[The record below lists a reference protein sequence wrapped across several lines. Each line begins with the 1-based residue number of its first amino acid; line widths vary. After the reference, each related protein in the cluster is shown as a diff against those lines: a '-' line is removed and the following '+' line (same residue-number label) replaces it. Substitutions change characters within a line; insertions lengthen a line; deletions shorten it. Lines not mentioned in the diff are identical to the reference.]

1 MRVISCIVTE
11 HNLWLVALAAGIC
24 FAGAAITFRLV
35 AHMRNRSGRQVF
47 GWAFLAAVAAGSS
60 IWCTHFI
67 AMLAYEVKAPV
78 AFDPLLTLMSLVIAI
93 IGCGI
98 GFGVSTASGRVDA
111 PALGG
116 AIVGISVAA
125 MHYVGMMAYH
135 VSGVV
140 AWSPAFIIASVVIAT
155 TVGALAL
162 DEAVRQPRANSYI
175 VAPIL
180 FVLAVAGLH
189 FTGMA
194 AMEITPI
201 AGLPESDNASVFD
214 ALAVAVAGVA
224 LVIIGTGVASHL
236 IDEMSNQENIA
247 KLHHMAMNDS
257 LSGLPNRMHFNVH
270 IAREIDDA
278 EENGGRLAVIGIDLD
293 RFKAINDH
301 HGHEAGD
308 RVLAHIGAALGHL
321 VTPGEFIARIGG
333 DEFSAVKRYET
344 LDEVRD
350 FVTRIETAL
359 NQPVKL
365 GDIEVSLG
373 GSIGVS
379 LYPEDGDGVE
389 RLVSNA
395 DLAMYRAKSDPQ
407 RTVCFYE
414 NRMDDAARE
423 RSLLARDLRTA
434 IANDEFLLHY
444 QVQGSITDGSITGY
458 EVLLRWRHPMRGMVS
473 PADFIPIA
481 EETGS
486 ICEIGE
492 WVLRTACREAGS
504 WAHPHKIAVNVSGV
518 QLQRP
523 DFAEVVHGILVETGF
538 PPSRLELEITETAI
552 VKDKARALHI
562 FRKLRALGIKV
573 AIDDFGVGYSSL
585 ETLRLFPFDKI
596 KIDQSFTN
604 GLARDAQ
611 SMAIVRAVL
620 ALGKS
625 LDIKVLAEG
634 VESDQQ
640 FQTLRGEG
648 CDEAQGYYLGYPQ
661 RTPADTTPLEQKAD
675 PSQSAA

>member
-1 MRVISCIVTE
+1 MRVISCIVME
-11 HNLWLVALAAGIC
+11 HNLWLVSLAAGIC
-24 FAGAAITFRLV
+24 VAGAVITFRLFG
-35 AHMRNRSGRQVF
+35 HMRNRSGRQVF
-47 GWAFLAAVAAGSS
+47 GWAFLAAVAAGSA

-78 AFDPLLTLMSLVIAI
+78 TFDPILTFVSLVIAI
-93 IGCGI
+93 VGCGL
-98 GFGVSTASGRVDA
+98 GFGTSAANRRFA

-116 AIVGISVAA
+116 AIAGLSIAC
-125 MHYVGMMAYH
+125 MHYTGMMAYH
-135 VSGVV
+135 VSGFID
-140 AWSPAFIIASVVIAT
+140 WSPAYIVASVLIAMT
-155 TVGALAL
+155 FAAMAL
-162 DEAVRQPRANSYI
+162 DEAVRQPRSQSHIIAPALFLVAI
-175 VAPIL
+175 V
-180 FVLAVAGLH
+180 GLH

-194 AMEITPI
+194 AMEITPM
-201 AGLPESDNASVFD
+201 AGQSENDNTSVFH

-224 LVIIGTGVASHL
+224 LMIIGTGVASHL
-236 IDEMSNQENIA
+236 IDEMSAQENIA
-247 KLHHMAMNDS
+247 KLQHMAMNDS
-257 LSGLPNRMHFNVH
+257 LSGLPNRVHFNAH
-270 IAREIDDA
+270 MAREIELA
-278 EENGGRLAVIGIDLD
+278 RENDGRLAVIGIDLD
-293 RFKAINDH
+293 RFKAINDQ

-308 RVLAHIGAALGHL
+308 RVIAHVGHALGQL
-321 VTPGEFIARIGG
+321 LKNDEFIARIGG
-333 DEFSAVKRYET
+333 DEFSALKRYEH
-344 LDEVRD
+344 LEDVHD
-350 FVTRIETAL
+350 FIARIETAL
-359 NQPVKL
+359 NRSLEL
-365 GDIEVSLG
+365 GDIQVILG

-379 LYPEDGDGVE
+379 LYPEDGDDMA

-395 DLAMYRAKSDPQ
+395 DLAMYRAKGDPQ
-407 RTVCFYE
+407 RAVCFYE
-414 NRMDDAARE
+414 ERMDDAARE
-423 RSLLARDLRTA
+423 RSLIASDLRTA
-434 IANDEFLLHY
+434 IANEELLLHY
-444 QVQGSITDGSITGY
+444 QVQGSVANGSITGY

-518 QLQRP
+518 QLQRA

-552 VKDKARALHI
+552 VKDKTRALHI
-562 FRKLRALGIKV
+562 FRKLRALGIRV

-596 KIDQSFTN
+596 KIDRSFTS

-625 LDIKVLAEG
+625 LDVKVLAEG
-634 VESDQQ
+634 VETDQQ
-640 FQTLRGEG
+640 LQTLRGEG
-648 CDEAQGYYLGYPQ
+648 CDEAQGYYLGRPQ
-661 RTPADTTPLEQKAD
+661 RTPSADTPLEMQAGAK
-675 PSQSAA
+675 QTAA